1 MSVLP
6 PENIAKNTT
15 YLTVALVVQ
24 KILSFFFFLFI
35 ARTLGNEG
43 TGEYVA
49 AFSLASIFGV
59 FIDLG
64 LGQVLI
70 RELARRR
77 EKSADYLSNILTIKL
92 FLSMVVF
99 AALLSVIYVLQWFGQ
114 GHPPL
119 SLVILAGAVMI
130 IDSFAL
136 TATSIFRGWQNLW
149 FESVVIVLNKIFI
162 LSLGVILLYFWP
174 SSFIV
179 ALSILIGSIMSILI
193 LFYFIKWRLHL
204 SWRLRLTRD
213 IVIELKRLALPF
225 ALANIFAAVYAYSDS
240 VLLSILQGNQAVGL
254 YSVAAKTMN
263 AFQFIPSA
271 FMAAVFPAM
280 SSYYRNTPQKLGQL
294 LEQSLRYLLIISAP
308 LAVGLF
314 ILADEFVMSLGTDYQ
329 SAALAVRILMP
340 SLIFVFLSFPL
351 GSLLNASNHQHWQ
364 TALIGFS
371 MAVNVGL
378 NLVLI
383 PRFSYFGASWSWFAT
398 NVVALMIGFW
408 LARRVI
414 DYQFWP
420 FCVSLGKVILS
431 VGLMAWFTIMT
442 RPLLPLVPV
451 VLFSGLIYLIILLI
465 LRELTFVDIKYFVN
479 LFRKPTVADAVLP
492 PLTEV

>member
-1 MSVLP
+1 MSVTP
-6 PENIAKNTT
+6 PENITKNTT

-35 ARTLGNEG
+35 ARALGHEG

-70 RELARRR
+70 RELARRQ
-77 EKSADYLSNILTIKL
+77 EKSADYLSNVLTIKL
-92 FLSMVVF
+92 FLSVIVF
-99 AALLSVIYVLQWFGQ
+99 AALLGMVYALQWFGR

-119 SLVILAGAVMI
+119 LLVILAGAVMV

-149 FESVVIVLNKIFI
+149 FESVVIVLNKVFI
-162 LSLGVILLYFWP
+162 LSLGAILLYFWP

-179 ALSILIGSIMSILI
+179 ALAILIGSVISFLF

-204 SWRLRLTRD
+204 SWRLCLNKA
-213 IVIELKRLALPF
+213 IIIELKRLALPF

-280 SSYYRNTPQKLGQL
+280 SNYYRSAPQKLGQL

-308 LAVGLF
+308 LAAGLF
-314 ILADEFVMSLGTDYQ
+314 ILADKFVVSLGADYQ
-329 SAALAVRILMP
+329 SSALAVRILMP

-378 NLVLI
+378 NLLLI
-383 PRFSYFGASWSWFAT
+383 PRFSYLGASWSWFAT
-398 NVVALMIGFW
+398 NVTALMVGFW

-414 DYQFWP
+414 DYKFWP

-431 VGLMAWFTIMT
+431 VGLMAWVTIMT

-451 VLFSGLIYLIILLI
+451 VLLSGLIYIIMLLA
-465 LRELTFVDIKYFVN
+465 LRELTFIDIRYFVN
-479 LFRKPTVADAVLP
+479 LFRKPTGAEATLP
-492 PLTEV
+492 PITEA